1 MVACGTL
8 NYCGQAFFV
17 GAVNPNSAL
26 LVLTSDGDV
35 DLLDAHSEST
45 GQAFL
50 ASSMD
55 KEIIVS
61 SLTGIR
67 CSVSES
73 HGASLAIEQEDAFWQ
88 DVLMVQ
94 PEQRREFEPS
104 SKRRKSRIASLRP
117 VTG

>member
-45 GQAFL
+45 GQASFGFINGQRNYRFL
-50 ASSMD
+50 AD
-55 KEIIVS
+55 
-61 SLTGIR
+61 R
-67 CSVSES
+67 Y
-73 HGASLAIEQEDAFWQ
+73 
-88 DVLMVQ
+88 
-94 PEQRREFEPS
+94 
-104 SKRRKSRIASLRP
+104 
-117 VTG
+117 

>member
-67 CSVSES
+67 LCTKSAETNLKPIS
-73 HGASLAIEQEDAFWQ
+73 IEI
-88 DVLMVQ
+88 
-94 PEQRREFEPS
+94 
-104 SKRRKSRIASLRP
+104 K
-117 VTG
+117 